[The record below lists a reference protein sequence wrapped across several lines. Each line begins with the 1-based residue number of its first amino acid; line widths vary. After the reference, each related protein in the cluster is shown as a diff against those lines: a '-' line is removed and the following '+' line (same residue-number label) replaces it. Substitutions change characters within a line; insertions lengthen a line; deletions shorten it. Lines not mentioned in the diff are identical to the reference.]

1 MINKKLLSFDR
12 GALRYV
18 GANVAF
24 QWLGMLCNVIFVRAI
39 AQLVGAAFAGSLTSA
54 QLWQNLVLC
63 LATVPMRFAFTMLAS
78 AMSDQASKD
87 VKRTLRSSIYAK
99 LARLGPNYTE
109 TAATSE
115 VVMLASEGVEQ
126 IDTYFAK
133 YLPQLFY
140 SLLAPVT
147 LFVLLVGVH
156 ARSAIILL
164 CCVPLIPM
172 SIVAV
177 QKFAKKL
184 LANYWGEYTTLGDSF
199 LENIQGLTTLKI
211 YQADGWKHEQ
221 MNAQAERFR
230 RITMKVLTM
239 QLNSVTLM
247 DLMAYGGAGL
257 GIISAVAAFAAGR
270 LTLTAT
276 LTIVLLAADFF
287 LPLRLLGSYF
297 HIAMNGAA
305 SAEKIFKLLAAEEP
319 ADGDR
324 VPGEN
329 TTLKLE
335 HVTFGYE
342 KDRTILNDVSFT
354 IPQGRFVSLVGESG
368 CGKSTIFRMINGLL
382 PPKAGTISVN
392 GKPITARE
400 HYCGYMPQKDMLF
413 PWRTIGENLAL
424 PLEIQRGYTKAQQR
438 DMIDAALADVGL
450 DGCRDKR
457 PDELSGG
464 MRQRAAFARTMLTG
478 SDLLL
483 LDEPFSALDFLTR
496 ISMQEWL
503 LEQWQRHKKTILFI
517 THDVEEAIFLSS
529 SVLVVEK
536 TPIHALREI
545 PVPMSYPRTRQDLI
559 RPEVAALRE
568 QLVEM
573 LRKQVTE

>member
-1 MINKKLLSFDR
+1 MSILRFDNVSYQYPGEDFDIIDGLSFS
-12 GALRYV
+12 V
-18 GANVAF
+18 EP
-24 QWLGMLCNVIFVRAI
+24 
-39 AQLVGAAFAGSLTSA
+39 GSFH
-54 QLWQNLVLC
+54 C
-63 LATVPMRFAFTMLAS
+63 
-78 AMSDQASKD
+78 
-87 VKRTLRSSIYAK
+87 I
-99 LARLGPNYTE
+99 
-109 TAATSE
+109 
-115 VVMLASEGVEQ
+115 
-126 IDTYFAK
+126 
-133 YLPQLFY
+133 
-140 SLLAPVT
+140 
-147 LFVLLVGVH
+147 VGV
-156 ARSAIILL
+156 
-164 CCVPLIPM
+164 
-172 SIVAV
+172 
-177 QKFAKKL
+177 
-184 LANYWGEYTTLGDSF
+184 
-199 LENIQGLTTLKI
+199 
-211 YQADGWKHEQ
+211 
-221 MNAQAERFR
+221 
-230 RITMKVLTM
+230 
-239 QLNSVTLM
+239 
-247 DLMAYGGAGL
+247 
-257 GIISAVAAFAAGR
+257 
-270 LTLTAT
+270 
-276 LTIVLLAADFF
+276 
-287 LPLRLLGSYF
+287 
-297 HIAMNGAA
+297 
-305 SAEKIFKLLAAEEP
+305 
-319 ADGDR
+319 
-324 VPGEN
+324 
-329 TTLKLE
+329 
-335 HVTFGYE
+335 
-342 KDRTILNDVSFT
+342 
-354 IPQGRFVSLVGESG
+354 SG

-503 LEQWQRHKKTILFI
+503 LEQWQRHKKTIRFI